1 MDLKLMLSSVK
12 LGKVRKLSSLDFSA
26 ITNDEKLIKFQSL
39 YSDIELMG
47 LSLLVKFGLSI
58 LMSSVFSLLVKWPVL
73 VSLFCE
79 T

>member
-47 LSLLVKFGLSI
+47 LNY
-58 LMSSVFSLLVKWPVL
+58 W
-73 VSLFCE
+73 
-79 T
+79 